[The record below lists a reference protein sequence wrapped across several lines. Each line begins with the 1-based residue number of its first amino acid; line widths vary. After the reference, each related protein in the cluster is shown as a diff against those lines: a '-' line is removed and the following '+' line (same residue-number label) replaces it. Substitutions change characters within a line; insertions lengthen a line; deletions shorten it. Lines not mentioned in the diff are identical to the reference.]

1 MENTILNIS
10 IDLIMPNRFQPRLVF
25 DEKALNELAD
35 SIKEHGIIE
44 PIIVR
49 PLNDKYE
56 IIAGERRYKAACIA
70 GLTKLPVI
78 VKHLSDYKSAQ
89 VAVIENV
96 QRRNLNPMEEAKSYK
111 RILDHGIKT
120 QEELAKEIGVSQS
133 TIANKLRLLSLAEP
147 VKQALSEN
155 KISERHARALLK
167 ITSLDKQ
174 VELLN
179 KVITERLTVKD
190 LDDEIKKL
198 AKEYKAKCLDVNY
211 KAPNALRCL
220 TTDDDI
226 ENLSGYLF
234 DEKISEEPVASS
246 KPEFVTPVVESKEEQ
261 PITEPKIETIPKE
274 ETIKVNTDPEI
285 KKIQEIDEQQL
296 PTTPQPDNSTNIFD
310 IPTIGKE
317 SKPDYPSLED
327 LQTNMD
333 LGIKSDILV
342 PEQPEEPI
350 VEEKEEPKLE
360 VTEPIVVPETPVEP
374 PKPRI
379 IPNDLN
385 SVKQAISDLNKEI
398 REAGFNIEF
407 EDYDFSDLY
416 QAIIKI
422 NK

>member
-70 GLTKLPVI
+70 GLTKVPVI
-78 VKHLSDYKSAQ
+78 VKRLSDYKSAQ

-111 RILDHGIKT
+111 RILDHGLKT

-198 AKEYKAKCLDVNY
+198 DTSTTPNITFKMPEVPNIVNTL
-211 KAPNALRCL
+211 N
-220 TTDDDI
+220 
-226 ENLSGYLF
+226 LF
-234 DEKISEEPVASS
+234 DEKISEERVASS
-246 KPEFVTPVVESKEEQ
+246 KPEFVSPVVEPKEEQ
-261 PITEPKIETIPKE
+261 PITEPKIETVPKE
-274 ETIKVNTDPEI
+274 ETIEVNLDPEI
-285 KKIQEIDEQQL
+285 KEIQEIEEEQL
-296 PTTPQPDNSTNIFD
+296 PTKPQPDNSTNIFD

-317 SKPDYPSLED
+317 PKPDYPSLED

-333 LGIKSDILV
+333 LGIESDILV

-350 VEEKEEPKLE
+350 VEEKEESKIE
-360 VTEPIVVPETPVEP
+360 VTEPIVVHETPVEP

>member
-25 DEKALNELAD
+25 DEKTLNELAD

-70 GLTKLPVI
+70 GLTKVPVI
-78 VKHLSDYKSAQ
+78 VKRLSDYKSAQ

-111 RILDHGIKT
+111 RILDHGLKT

-174 VELLN
+174 EELLN

-198 AKEYKAKCLDVNY
+198 DTSTTPNITFKMPEVPNIVNTL
-211 KAPNALRCL
+211 N
-220 TTDDDI
+220 
-226 ENLSGYLF
+226 LF
-234 DEKISEEPVASS
+234 DEKISEERVASS
-246 KPEFVTPVVESKEEQ
+246 KPEFVPPVVEPKEEQ
-261 PITEPKIETIPKE
+261 PITEPKIETVPKE
-274 ETIKVNTDPEI
+274 ETIEVNLDPEI
-285 KKIQEIDEQQL
+285 KEIQEIEEEQL
-296 PTTPQPDNSTNIFD
+296 PTKPQPDNSTNIFD

-333 LGIKSDILV
+333 LGIESDILV

-350 VEEKEEPKLE
+350 VEEKEESKLE
-360 VTEPIVVPETPVEP
+360 VTEPIVVHETPVEP

>member
-70 GLTKLPVI
+70 GLTKVPVI
-78 VKHLSDYKSAQ
+78 VKRLSDYKSAQ

-111 RILDHGIKT
+111 RILDHGLKT

-174 VELLN
+174 EELLN

-198 AKEYKAKCLDVNY
+198 DTSTTPNITFKMPEVPNIVNTL
-211 KAPNALRCL
+211 N
-220 TTDDDI
+220 
-226 ENLSGYLF
+226 LF
-234 DEKISEEPVASS
+234 DEKISEERVASS
-246 KPEFVTPVVESKEEQ
+246 KPEFVPPVVEPKEDQ
-261 PITEPKIETIPKE
+261 PITEPKIETVPKE
-274 ETIKVNTDPEI
+274 ETIEVKPDPEI
-285 KKIQEIDEQQL
+285 KEIQEIEEEQL
-296 PTTPQPDNSTNIFD
+296 PTKPQPDNSTNIFD

-317 SKPDYPSLED
+317 PKPDYPSLED

-333 LGIKSDILV
+333 LGIESDILV

-350 VEEKEEPKLE
+350 VEEKEESKLE
-360 VTEPIVVPETPVEP
+360 VTEPIVVHETPVEP

>member
-70 GLTKLPVI
+70 GLTKVPVI
-78 VKHLSDYKSAQ
+78 VKRLSDYKSAQ

-111 RILDHGIKT
+111 RILDHGLKT

-174 VELLN
+174 EELLN

-198 AKEYKAKCLDVNY
+198 DTSTTPNITFKMPEVPNIVNTL
-211 KAPNALRCL
+211 N
-220 TTDDDI
+220 
-226 ENLSGYLF
+226 LF
-234 DEKISEEPVASS
+234 DEKISEERVASS
-246 KPEFVTPVVESKEEQ
+246 KPEFVTPVVEPKEEQ
-261 PITEPKIETIPKE
+261 PITEPKIETVPKE
-274 ETIKVNTDPEI
+274 ETIEVKPDPEI
-285 KKIQEIDEQQL
+285 KEIQEIEEEQL
-296 PTTPQPDNSTNIFD
+296 PTKPQPDNSTNIFD

-317 SKPDYPSLED
+317 PKPDYPSLED

-333 LGIKSDILV
+333 LGIESDILV
-342 PEQPEEPI
+342 PEQPKKPI
-350 VEEKEEPKLE
+350 VAEKEESKLE
-360 VTEPIVVPETPVEP
+360 VTEPIVVHETPVEP

>member
-1 MENTILNIS
+1 MENAILNVS
-10 IDLIMPNRFQPRLVF
+10 IDLIIPNRFQPRLVF

-49 PLNDKYE
+49 QLNDKYE

-70 GLTKLPVI
+70 GLTKVPVI
-78 VKHLSDYKSAQ
+78 VRNLSDYKSAQ

-96 QRRNLNPMEEAKSYK
+96 QRRNLNPIEEAKSYK
-111 RILDHGIKT
+111 RILDQGLKT

-167 ITSLDKQ
+167 LSSLDKQ
-174 VELLN
+174 EEMLN
-179 KVITERLTVKD
+179 KVINERLTVKD
-190 LDDEIKKL
+190 LDDEIRKL
-198 AKEYKAKCLDVNY
+198 TS
-211 KAPNALRCL
+211 P
-220 TTDDDI
+220 I
-226 ENLSGYLF
+226 SPNLSFKIPEIPKISDSLDLF
-234 DEKISEEPVASS
+234 NVKFSEEPLSDQEP
-246 KPEFVTPVVESKEEQ
+246 KFVPPVVEPKEEQ
-261 PITEPKIETIPKE
+261 PITEPKIETFPKE
-274 ETIKVNTDPEI
+274 ETIEVKPAPEI
-285 KKIQEIDEQQL
+285 KEIQEIKEEYV
-296 PTTPQPDNSTNIFD
+296 PTKPQPDNSTNIFD

-317 SKPDYPSLED
+317 TKPDYPSLED

-333 LGIKSDILV
+333 LGIESDILV

-350 VEEKEEPKLE
+350 SEEKEKPKLE

-379 IPNDLN
+379 IPKDLN
-385 SVKQAISDLNKEI
+385 SVKKAISDLNKEI

-422 NK
+422 KK

>member
-1 MENTILNIS
+1 
-10 IDLIMPNRFQPRLVF
+10 
-25 DEKALNELAD
+25 
-35 SIKEHGIIE
+35 
-44 PIIVR
+44 
-49 PLNDKYE
+49 
-56 IIAGERRYKAACIA
+56 
-70 GLTKLPVI
+70 
-78 VKHLSDYKSAQ
+78 
-89 VAVIENV
+89 
-96 QRRNLNPMEEAKSYK
+96 MEEAKSYK
-111 RILDHGIKT
+111 RILDHGLKT

-174 VELLN
+174 EELLN

-198 AKEYKAKCLDVNY
+198 DTSTTPNITFKMPEVPNIVNTL
-211 KAPNALRCL
+211 N
-220 TTDDDI
+220 
-226 ENLSGYLF
+226 LF
-234 DEKISEEPVASS
+234 DEKIFEERVASS
-246 KPEFVTPVVESKEEQ
+246 KPEFVPPVVEPKEEQ
-261 PITEPKIETIPKE
+261 PITKPKIETVPKE
-274 ETIKVNTDPEI
+274 ETIEVTPDPEI
-285 KKIQEIDEQQL
+285 KEIQEIEEEQL
-296 PTTPQPDNSTNIFD
+296 PTKPQPDNSTNIFD
-310 IPTIGKE
+310 IPTIGRE

-333 LGIKSDILV
+333 LGIESDILV

-350 VEEKEEPKLE
+350 VEEKEESKLE
-360 VTEPIVVPETPVEP
+360 VTEPIVVHETPVEP

>member
-1 MENTILNIS
+1 MENAILNIS

-70 GLTKLPVI
+70 GLTKVPVI

-111 RILDHGIKT
+111 RILDHGLKT

-174 VELLN
+174 EELLN

-198 AKEYKAKCLDVNY
+198 DTSTTPNITFKMPEVPNIVNTL
-211 KAPNALRCL
+211 N
-220 TTDDDI
+220 
-226 ENLSGYLF
+226 LF
-234 DEKISEEPVASS
+234 DEKIFEERVASS
-246 KPEFVTPVVESKEEQ
+246 KPEFVPPVVEPKEEQ
-261 PITEPKIETIPKE
+261 PITEPKIETVPKE
-274 ETIKVNTDPEI
+274 ETIEVNLAPEI
-285 KKIQEIDEQQL
+285 KEIQEIEEEQL
-296 PTTPQPDNSTNIFD
+296 PTKPQPDNSTNIFD

-333 LGIKSDILV
+333 LGIESDILV

-350 VEEKEEPKLE
+350 VEEKEESKLE
-360 VTEPIVVPETPVEP
+360 VTEPIVVHETPVEP

>member
-1 MENTILNIS
+1 MENAILNVS
-10 IDLIMPNRFQPRLVF
+10 IDLIIPNRFQPRLVF

-49 PLNDKYE
+49 QLNDKYE

-70 GLTKLPVI
+70 GLTKVPVI
-78 VKHLSDYKSAQ
+78 VRNLSDYKSAQ

-111 RILDHGIKT
+111 RILDQGLKT

-167 ITSLDKQ
+167 LSSLDKQ
-174 VELLN
+174 EEMLN
-179 KVITERLTVKD
+179 KVINERLTVKD
-190 LDDEIKKL
+190 LDDEISKL
-198 AKEYKAKCLDVNY
+198 TS
-211 KAPNALRCL
+211 P
-220 TTDDDI
+220 I
-226 ENLSGYLF
+226 SPNLSFKIPEVPNISDSLDLF
-234 DEKISEEPVASS
+234 NVKFPEEPLSDQEP
-246 KPEFVTPVVESKEEQ
+246 KFVPPVVESKEDQ
-261 PITEPKIETIPKE
+261 PITESKIEPVPKE
-274 ETIKVNTDPEI
+274 ETIEVNPDPEI
-285 KKIQEIDEQQL
+285 KEIQEKEQV
-296 PTTPQPDNSTNIFD
+296 PTKPQPDNSTNIFD

-317 SKPDYPSLED
+317 PKPDYPSLED

-333 LGIKSDILV
+333 LGIESDILV

-350 VEEKEEPKLE
+350 SEAKEEPKLE

-379 IPNDLN
+379 IPKDLN
-385 SVKQAISDLNKEI
+385 SVKKAISDLNKEI
-398 REAGFNIEF
+398 KDAGFNIEF

>member
-1 MENTILNIS
+1 MENAILNVS
-10 IDLIMPNRFQPRLVF
+10 IDLIIPNRFQPRLVF

-49 PLNDKYE
+49 QLNDKYE
-56 IIAGERRYKAACIA
+56 IIAGERRYKAACLA
-70 GLTKLPVI
+70 GLTKVPVI
-78 VKHLSDYKSAQ
+78 VRNLSDYKSAQ

-111 RILDHGIKT
+111 RILDQGLKT

-167 ITSLDKQ
+167 LSSLDKQ
-174 VELLN
+174 EEMLN
-179 KVITERLTVKD
+179 KVINERLTVKD
-190 LDDEIKKL
+190 LDDEISKL
-198 AKEYKAKCLDVNY
+198 TS
-211 KAPNALRCL
+211 P
-220 TTDDDI
+220 I
-226 ENLSGYLF
+226 SPNLSFKIPEVPNISDSLDLF
-234 DEKISEEPVASS
+234 NVKFPEEPLSDQEP
-246 KPEFVTPVVESKEEQ
+246 KFVPPVVESKEDQ
-261 PITEPKIETIPKE
+261 PITESKIEPVPKE
-274 ETIKVNTDPEI
+274 ETIEVNPDPEI
-285 KKIQEIDEQQL
+285 KEIQEKEQV
-296 PTTPQPDNSTNIFD
+296 PTKPQPDNSTNIFD

-317 SKPDYPSLED
+317 PKPDYPSLED

-333 LGIKSDILV
+333 LGIESDILV

-350 VEEKEEPKLE
+350 SEEKEEPKLE

-374 PKPRI
+374 PKPKI
-379 IPNDLN
+379 IPKDLN
-385 SVKQAISDLNKEI
+385 SVKKAISDLNKEI
-398 REAGFNIEF
+398 KDAGFNIEF

>member
-1 MENTILNIS
+1 MENAILNVS
-10 IDLIMPNRFQPRLVF
+10 IDLIIPNRFQPRLVF

-70 GLTKLPVI
+70 GLTKVPVI
-78 VKHLSDYKSAQ
+78 VRNLSDYKSAQ
-89 VAVIENV
+89 VAIIENV

-111 RILDHGIKT
+111 RILDQGFKT

-174 VELLN
+174 EELLN

-190 LDDEIKKL
+190 LDDEISKL
-198 AKEYKAKCLDVNY
+198 TS
-211 KAPNALRCL
+211 PS
-220 TTDDDI
+220 TP
-226 ENLSGYLF
+226 NLSFKIPEVPNISDSLDLF
-234 DEKISEEPVASS
+234 NVKFPEEPLSDQE
-246 KPEFVTPVVESKEEQ
+246 PEFVNPAVEPKENQ
-261 PITEPKIETIPKE
+261 PITEPKIETVPKE
-274 ETIKVNTDPEI
+274 ETIEVNQAPEI
-285 KKIQEIDEQQL
+285 KEAQEHQEEQISSE
-296 PTTPQPDNSTNIFD
+296 PQTDITDNSTNIFD

-317 SKPDYPSLED
+317 PKPDYPSLED

-333 LGIKSDILV
+333 LGVESDILV

-350 VEEKEEPKLE
+350 IEEKEEPKLE

-379 IPNDLN
+379 IPKDLN

>member
-1 MENTILNIS
+1 MENAILNVS
-10 IDLIMPNRFQPRLVF
+10 IDLIIPNRFQPRLVF

-49 PLNDKYE
+49 QLNDKYE

-70 GLTKLPVI
+70 GLTKVPVI
-78 VKHLSDYKSAQ
+78 VRNLSDYKSAQ

-111 RILDHGIKT
+111 RILDQGLKT

-167 ITSLDKQ
+167 LSSLDKQ
-174 VELLN
+174 EEMLN
-179 KVITERLTVKD
+179 KVINERLTVKD
-190 LDDEIKKL
+190 LDDEISKL
-198 AKEYKAKCLDVNY
+198 TS
-211 KAPNALRCL
+211 P
-220 TTDDDI
+220 I
-226 ENLSGYLF
+226 SPNLSFKIPEVPNISDSLDLF
-234 DEKISEEPVASS
+234 NVKFPEEPLSDQE
-246 KPEFVTPVVESKEEQ
+246 PEFVNPVIEPKEEQ
-261 PITEPKIETIPKE
+261 PITEPKIEPVPKE
-274 ETIKVNTDPEI
+274 ETIEVNPDPEI
-285 KKIQEIDEQQL
+285 KEIQETEAEQV
-296 PTTPQPDNSTNIFD
+296 PTKPQPDNSTNIFD

-317 SKPDYPSLED
+317 PKPDYPSLED

-333 LGIKSDILV
+333 LGIESDILV

-350 VEEKEEPKLE
+350 SEEKEEPKLE

-379 IPNDLN
+379 IPKDLN
-385 SVKQAISDLNKEI
+385 SVKKAISDLNKEI

>member
-1 MENTILNIS
+1 MENAILNVS
-10 IDLIMPNRFQPRLVF
+10 IDLIIPNRFQPRLVF

-49 PLNDKYE
+49 QLNDKYE

-70 GLTKLPVI
+70 GLTKVPVI
-78 VKHLSDYKSAQ
+78 VRNLSDYKSAQ

-111 RILDHGIKT
+111 RILDQGLKT

-167 ITSLDKQ
+167 LSSLDKQ
-174 VELLN
+174 EEMLN
-179 KVITERLTVKD
+179 KVINERLTVKD
-190 LDDEIKKL
+190 LDDEINKL
-198 AKEYKAKCLDVNY
+198 TS
-211 KAPNALRCL
+211 P
-220 TTDDDI
+220 I
-226 ENLSGYLF
+226 SPNLSFKIPEVPNISDSLDLF
-234 DEKISEEPVASS
+234 NVKFPEEPLSDQE
-246 KPEFVTPVVESKEEQ
+246 PEFVPPVVEPKEVQ
-261 PITEPKIETIPKE
+261 PITEPKIEPVPKE
-274 ETIKVNTDPEI
+274 ETIEVNPDPEI
-285 KKIQEIDEQQL
+285 KEIQEKEEEQV
-296 PTTPQPDNSTNIFD
+296 PTKPQPDNSTNIFD

-317 SKPDYPSLED
+317 PKPDYPSLED

-333 LGIKSDILV
+333 LGIESDILV

-350 VEEKEEPKLE
+350 SEEKAEQKLE

-379 IPNDLN
+379 IPKDLN
-385 SVKQAISDLNKEI
+385 SVKKAISDLNKEI

>member
-1 MENTILNIS
+1 MENAILNIN

-70 GLTKLPVI
+70 GLTKVPVI

-198 AKEYKAKCLDVNY
+198 DTSTT
-211 KAPNALRCL
+211 PNV
-220 TTDDDI
+220 TF
-226 ENLSGYLF
+226 N
-234 DEKISEEPVASS
+234 EKISEEPVASS
-246 KPEFVTPVVESKEEQ
+246 KPEFVTPVVEPKDEQ
-261 PITEPKIETIPKE
+261 PITEPKIETVPKE
-274 ETIKVNTDPEI
+274 ETIEVNQDPEI
-285 KKIQEIDEQQL
+285 KEIKEIEEEQL
-296 PTTPQPDNSTNIFD
+296 PTKPRPDNSTNIFD

-317 SKPDYPSLED
+317 TKPDYPSLED

-333 LGIKSDILV
+333 LGVKSDILV

-350 VEEKEEPKLE
+350 VEEKAEQKLE

>member
-56 IIAGERRYKAACIA
+56 IVAGERRYKAACIA
-70 GLTKLPVI
+70 GLTKVPVI
-78 VKHLSDYKSAQ
+78 VKRLSDYKSAQ

-111 RILDHGIKT
+111 RILDHGLKT

-174 VELLN
+174 EELLN

-198 AKEYKAKCLDVNY
+198 DTSTTPNITFKMPEVPNIVNTL
-211 KAPNALRCL
+211 N
-220 TTDDDI
+220 
-226 ENLSGYLF
+226 LF
-234 DEKISEEPVASS
+234 DEKIFEERVASS
-246 KPEFVTPVVESKEEQ
+246 KPEFVPPVVEPKEEQ
-261 PITEPKIETIPKE
+261 PITEPKIETVPKE
-274 ETIKVNTDPEI
+274 ETIEVTPDPEI
-285 KKIQEIDEQQL
+285 KEIQEIEEEQL
-296 PTTPQPDNSTNIFD
+296 PTKPQPDNSTNIFD

-333 LGIKSDILV
+333 LGIESDILV

-350 VEEKEEPKLE
+350 VEEKEESKLE
-360 VTEPIVVPETPVEP
+360 VTEPIVVHETPVEP

>member
-1 MENTILNIS
+1 MENAILNVS

-70 GLTKLPVI
+70 GLTKVPVI

-111 RILDHGIKT
+111 RILDQGLKT

-174 VELLN
+174 EELLN

-198 AKEYKAKCLDVNY
+198 DTFTT
-211 KAPNALRCL
+211 PNITFKMPEVPNIANTL
-220 TTDDDI
+220 
-226 ENLSGYLF
+226 NLF
-234 DEKISEEPVASS
+234 DEKIPEEPIASS
-246 KPEFVTPVVESKEEQ
+246 KNEFITPVVEPKEEQ
-261 PITEPKIETIPKE
+261 PIIEHKE
-274 ETIKVNTDPEI
+274 EPIEVNQIPEI
-285 KKIQEIDEQQL
+285 KEVQEDQA
-296 PTTPQPDNSTNIFD
+296 PTEPQPDNSTNIFD

-317 SKPDYPSLED
+317 PKPDYPSLDD

-333 LGIKSDILV
+333 LGVESDILV
-342 PEQPEEPI
+342 PELPEEPV
-350 VEEKEEPKLE
+350 VEEQEEPKLE

-379 IPNDLN
+379 VPNDLN
-385 SVKQAISDLNKEI
+385 SVKTAISDLNNEI
-398 REAGFNIEF
+398 KEAGFNIEF

>member
-70 GLTKLPVI
+70 GLTKVPVI
-78 VKHLSDYKSAQ
+78 VKRLSDYKSAQ

-111 RILDHGIKT
+111 RILDHGLKT

-174 VELLN
+174 EELLN

-198 AKEYKAKCLDVNY
+198 DTSTTPNITFKMPEVPNIVNTL
-211 KAPNALRCL
+211 N
-220 TTDDDI
+220 
-226 ENLSGYLF
+226 LF
-234 DEKISEEPVASS
+234 DEKISEERVASS
-246 KPEFVTPVVESKEEQ
+246 KPGFVPPVVEPKEEQ
-261 PITEPKIETIPKE
+261 PITEPKIETVPKE
-274 ETIKVNTDPEI
+274 ETIEVKPDPEI
-285 KKIQEIDEQQL
+285 KEIQEIEEEQL
-296 PTTPQPDNSTNIFD
+296 PTKPQPDNSTNIFD

-317 SKPDYPSLED
+317 PKPDYPSLED

-333 LGIKSDILV
+333 LGIESDILV

-350 VEEKEEPKLE
+350 VEEKEESKLE
-360 VTEPIVVPETPVEP
+360 VTEPIVVHETPVEP

-416 QAIIKI
+416 QAILKI

>member
-70 GLTKLPVI
+70 GLTKVPVI
-78 VKHLSDYKSAQ
+78 VKRLSDYKSAQ

-111 RILDHGIKT
+111 RILDHGLKT

-174 VELLN
+174 EELLN

-198 AKEYKAKCLDVNY
+198 DTSTTPNITFKMPEVPNIVNTL
-211 KAPNALRCL
+211 N
-220 TTDDDI
+220 
-226 ENLSGYLF
+226 LF
-234 DEKISEEPVASS
+234 DEKIFEERVASS
-246 KPEFVTPVVESKEEQ
+246 KPEFVPPVVEPKEEQ
-261 PITEPKIETIPKE
+261 PITEPKIETVPKE
-274 ETIKVNTDPEI
+274 ETIEVTPDPEI
-285 KKIQEIDEQQL
+285 KEIQEIEEEQL
-296 PTTPQPDNSTNIFD
+296 PTKPQPDNSTNIFD

-333 LGIKSDILV
+333 LGIESDILV

-350 VEEKEEPKLE
+350 VEEKEESKLE
-360 VTEPIVVPETPVEP
+360 VTEPIVVHETPVEP

>member
-70 GLTKLPVI
+70 GLTKVPVI
-78 VKHLSDYKSAQ
+78 VKRLSDYKSAQ

-111 RILDHGIKT
+111 RILDHGLKT

-174 VELLN
+174 EELLN

-198 AKEYKAKCLDVNY
+198 DTSTTPNITFKMPEVPNIVNTL
-211 KAPNALRCL
+211 N
-220 TTDDDI
+220 
-226 ENLSGYLF
+226 LF
-234 DEKISEEPVASS
+234 DEKIFEERVASS
-246 KPEFVTPVVESKEEQ
+246 KPEFVPPVVEPKEEQ
-261 PITEPKIETIPKE
+261 PITEPKIETVPKE
-274 ETIKVNTDPEI
+274 ETIEVTPDPEI
-285 KKIQEIDEQQL
+285 KEIQEIEEEQL
-296 PTTPQPDNSTNIFD
+296 PTKPQPDNSTNIFD

-333 LGIKSDILV
+333 LGIESDILV

-350 VEEKEEPKLE
+350 SEEKEESKIE
-360 VTEPIVVPETPVEP
+360 VTEPIVVHETPVEP

>member
-1 MENTILNIS
+1 MENAILNVN
-10 IDLIMPNRFQPRLVF
+10 IDLIIPNRFQPRLVF

-49 PLNDKYE
+49 QLNDKYE

-70 GLTKLPVI
+70 GLTKVPVI
-78 VKHLSDYKSAQ
+78 VRNLSDYKSAQ

-111 RILDHGIKT
+111 RILDQGLKT

-133 TIANKLRLLSLAEP
+133 TIANKLRLLNLAEP

-167 ITSLDKQ
+167 LSSLDKQ
-174 VELLN
+174 EEMLN
-179 KVITERLTVKD
+179 KVINERLTVKD
-190 LDDEIKKL
+190 LDDEISKL
-198 AKEYKAKCLDVNY
+198 TS
-211 KAPNALRCL
+211 P
-220 TTDDDI
+220 I
-226 ENLSGYLF
+226 SPNLSFKIPEVPNISDSLDLF
-234 DEKISEEPVASS
+234 NVKFPEEPLSDQT
-246 KPEFVTPVVESKEEQ
+246 PEFVPPVVEPKEDQ
-261 PITEPKIETIPKE
+261 PITKPKIEPVPKE
-274 ETIKVNTDPEI
+274 ETIEVNPDPEI
-285 KKIQEIDEQQL
+285 KEIQEKEAEQV
-296 PTTPQPDNSTNIFD
+296 PTKPQPDNSTNIFD

-317 SKPDYPSLED
+317 PKPDYPSLED

-333 LGIKSDILV
+333 LGIESDILV

-350 VEEKEEPKLE
+350 SEAKEEPKLE
-360 VTEPIVVPETPVEP
+360 VTEPIIVPETPVEP

-379 IPNDLN
+379 IPKDLN
-385 SVKQAISDLNKEI
+385 SVKKAISDLNKEI

>member
-1 MENTILNIS
+1 MENAILNIN

-70 GLTKLPVI
+70 GLTKVPVI
-78 VKHLSDYKSAQ
+78 VKRLSDYKSAQ

-111 RILDHGIKT
+111 RILDQGLKT

-167 ITSLDKQ
+167 LSSLDKQ
-174 VELLN
+174 EEMLN
-179 KVITERLTVKD
+179 KVINERLTVKD
-190 LDDEIKKL
+190 LDDEISKL
-198 AKEYKAKCLDVNY
+198 TS
-211 KAPNALRCL
+211 P
-220 TTDDDI
+220 I
-226 ENLSGYLF
+226 SPNLSFKIPEVPNISDSLDLF
-234 DEKISEEPVASS
+234 NVKFPEEPLSDQE
-246 KPEFVTPVVESKEEQ
+246 PEFVPPVVEPKEDQ
-261 PITEPKIETIPKE
+261 PITKPKIEPVPKE
-274 ETIKVNTDPEI
+274 ETIEVNPDPEI
-285 KKIQEIDEQQL
+285 KEIKEKEAEQV
-296 PTTPQPDNSTNIFD
+296 PTKPQPDNSTNIFD

-317 SKPDYPSLED
+317 PKPDYPSLED

-333 LGIKSDILV
+333 LGIESDILV

-350 VEEKEEPKLE
+350 SEAKEEPKLE
-360 VTEPIVVPETPVEP
+360 VTEPIIVPETPVEP
-374 PKPRI
+374 PKPKI
-379 IPNDLN
+379 IPKDLN
-385 SVKQAISDLNKEI
+385 SVKKAISDLNKEI
-398 REAGFNIEF
+398 KDAGFNIEF

-416 QAIIKI
+416 QVIIKI

>member
-1 MENTILNIS
+1 MENAILNVS
-10 IDLIMPNRFQPRLVF
+10 IDLIIPNRFQPRLVF

-49 PLNDKYE
+49 QLNDKYE

-70 GLTKLPVI
+70 GLTKVPVI
-78 VKHLSDYKSAQ
+78 VRNLSDYKSAQ

-111 RILDHGIKT
+111 RILDQGLKT

-167 ITSLDKQ
+167 LSSLDKQ
-174 VELLN
+174 EEMLN
-179 KVITERLTVKD
+179 KVINERLTVKD
-190 LDDEIKKL
+190 LDDEISKL
-198 AKEYKAKCLDVNY
+198 TS
-211 KAPNALRCL
+211 P
-220 TTDDDI
+220 I
-226 ENLSGYLF
+226 SPNLSFKIPEVPNISDSLDLF
-234 DEKISEEPVASS
+234 NVKFPEEPLSDQE
-246 KPEFVTPVVESKEEQ
+246 PEFVPSVVEPKEEQ
-261 PITEPKIETIPKE
+261 PITEPKIEPVPKE
-274 ETIKVNTDPEI
+274 ETIEENPDPEI
-285 KKIQEIDEQQL
+285 KEIQEIEEEQV
-296 PTTPQPDNSTNIFD
+296 PTKPQPDNSTNIFD

-317 SKPDYPSLED
+317 PKPDYPSLED

-333 LGIKSDILV
+333 LGIESDILV

-350 VEEKEEPKLE
+350 SEEKEEPKLE

-379 IPNDLN
+379 IPKDLN
-385 SVKQAISDLNKEI
+385 SVKKAISDLNKEI
-398 REAGFNIEF
+398 REAGFNTEF

>member
-70 GLTKLPVI
+70 GLTKVPVI
-78 VKHLSDYKSAQ
+78 VKRLSDYKSAQ

-111 RILDHGIKT
+111 RILDHGLKT

-174 VELLN
+174 EELLN

-198 AKEYKAKCLDVNY
+198 DTSTTPNITFKMPEVPNIVNTL
-211 KAPNALRCL
+211 N
-220 TTDDDI
+220 
-226 ENLSGYLF
+226 LF
-234 DEKISEEPVASS
+234 DEKIFEERVASS
-246 KPEFVTPVVESKEEQ
+246 KPEFVPPVVEPKEEQ
-261 PITEPKIETIPKE
+261 PITEPKIETVPKE
-274 ETIKVNTDPEI
+274 ETIEVTPDPEI
-285 KKIQEIDEQQL
+285 KEIQEIEEEQL
-296 PTTPQPDNSTNIFD
+296 PTKPQPDNSTNIFD

-333 LGIKSDILV
+333 LGIESDILV

-350 VEEKEEPKLE
+350 VEEKEESKLE
-360 VTEPIVVPETPVEP
+360 VTEPIVVPETPVEL

>member
-1 MENTILNIS
+1 MENAILNVS
-10 IDLIMPNRFQPRLVF
+10 IDLIIPNRFQPRLVF

-49 PLNDKYE
+49 QLNDKYE

-70 GLTKLPVI
+70 GLTKVPVI
-78 VKHLSDYKSAQ
+78 VRNLSDYKSAQ

-96 QRRNLNPMEEAKSYK
+96 QRRNLNPIEEAKSYK
-111 RILDHGIKT
+111 RILDQGLKT

-167 ITSLDKQ
+167 LSSLDKQ
-174 VELLN
+174 EEMLN
-179 KVITERLTVKD
+179 KVINERLTVKD
-190 LDDEIKKL
+190 LDDEIRKL
-198 AKEYKAKCLDVNY
+198 TS
-211 KAPNALRCL
+211 P
-220 TTDDDI
+220 I
-226 ENLSGYLF
+226 SPNLSFKIPEIPKISDSLDLF
-234 DEKISEEPVASS
+234 NVKFSEEPLSDQEP
-246 KPEFVTPVVESKEEQ
+246 KFVPPVVEPKEEQ
-261 PITEPKIETIPKE
+261 PITEPKIETFPKE
-274 ETIKVNTDPEI
+274 ETIEVKPAPEI
-285 KKIQEIDEQQL
+285 KEIQEIKEEYV
-296 PTTPQPDNSTNIFD
+296 PTKPQPDNSTNIFD

-317 SKPDYPSLED
+317 TKPDYPSLED

-333 LGIKSDILV
+333 LGIESDILV

-350 VEEKEEPKLE
+350 SEEKEKPKLE

-379 IPNDLN
+379 IPKDLN
-385 SVKQAISDLNKEI
+385 SVKKAISDLNKEI

>member
-70 GLTKLPVI
+70 GLTKVPVI
-78 VKHLSDYKSAQ
+78 VKRLSDYKSAQ

-111 RILDHGIKT
+111 RILDHGLKT

-174 VELLN
+174 EELLN

-198 AKEYKAKCLDVNY
+198 DTSTTPNITFKMPEVPNIVNTL
-211 KAPNALRCL
+211 N
-220 TTDDDI
+220 
-226 ENLSGYLF
+226 LF
-234 DEKISEEPVASS
+234 DEKISEERVASS
-246 KPEFVTPVVESKEEQ
+246 KPEFVTPVVEPKEDQ
-261 PITEPKIETIPKE
+261 PITEPKIETVPKE
-274 ETIKVNTDPEI
+274 ETIEVKPDPEI
-285 KKIQEIDEQQL
+285 KEIQEIEEEQL
-296 PTTPQPDNSTNIFD
+296 PTKPQPDNSTNIFD

-317 SKPDYPSLED
+317 PKPDYPSLED

-333 LGIKSDILV
+333 LGIESDILV

-350 VEEKEEPKLE
+350 VEEKEESKLE
-360 VTEPIVVPETPVEP
+360 VTEPIVVHETPVEP

>member
-1 MENTILNIS
+1 MENAILNVS
-10 IDLIMPNRFQPRLVF
+10 IDLIIPNRFQPRLVF

-49 PLNDKYE
+49 QLNDKYE

-70 GLTKLPVI
+70 GLTKVPVI
-78 VKHLSDYKSAQ
+78 VRNLSGYKSAQ

-111 RILDHGIKT
+111 RILDQGLKT

-167 ITSLDKQ
+167 LSSLDKQ
-174 VELLN
+174 EEMLN
-179 KVITERLTVKD
+179 KVINERLTVKD
-190 LDDEIKKL
+190 LDNEISKL
-198 AKEYKAKCLDVNY
+198 TS
-211 KAPNALRCL
+211 P
-220 TTDDDI
+220 I
-226 ENLSGYLF
+226 SPNLSFKIPEVPNISDSLDLF
-234 DEKISEEPVASS
+234 NVKFTEEPLSDQE
-246 KPEFVTPVVESKEEQ
+246 PEFVPPVVEPKEVQ
-261 PITEPKIETIPKE
+261 PITEPKIEPVPKE
-274 ETIKVNTDPEI
+274 ETIEVNPDPEI
-285 KKIQEIDEQQL
+285 KEIQEKEAEQV
-296 PTTPQPDNSTNIFD
+296 PTKPQPDNSTNIFD

-317 SKPDYPSLED
+317 PKPDYPSLED

-333 LGIKSDILV
+333 LGIESDILV

-350 VEEKEEPKLE
+350 SEEKAEQKLE

-379 IPNDLN
+379 IPKDLN
-385 SVKQAISDLNKEI
+385 SVKKAISDLNKEI

>member
-1 MENTILNIS
+1 MENAILNVN
-10 IDLIMPNRFQPRLVF
+10 IDLIIPNRFQPRLVF

-49 PLNDKYE
+49 QLNDKYE

-70 GLTKLPVI
+70 GLTKVPVI
-78 VKHLSDYKSAQ
+78 VRNLSDYKSAQ

-111 RILDHGIKT
+111 RILDQGLKT

-167 ITSLDKQ
+167 LSSLDKQ
-174 VELLN
+174 EEMLN
-179 KVITERLTVKD
+179 KVINERLTVKD
-190 LDDEIKKL
+190 LDDEISKL
-198 AKEYKAKCLDVNY
+198 TS
-211 KAPNALRCL
+211 P
-220 TTDDDI
+220 I
-226 ENLSGYLF
+226 SPNLSFKIPEVPNISDSLDLF
-234 DEKISEEPVASS
+234 NVKFPEEPLSDQE
-246 KPEFVTPVVESKEEQ
+246 PEFVPPVVEPKEDQ
-261 PITEPKIETIPKE
+261 PITKPKIEPVPKE
-274 ETIKVNTDPEI
+274 ETIEVNPDPEI
-285 KKIQEIDEQQL
+285 KEIKEKEAEQV
-296 PTTPQPDNSTNIFD
+296 PTKPQPDNSTNIFD

-317 SKPDYPSLED
+317 PKPDYPSLED

-333 LGIKSDILV
+333 LGIESDILV

-350 VEEKEEPKLE
+350 SEAKEEPKLE
-360 VTEPIVVPETPVEP
+360 VTEPIIVPETPVEP
-374 PKPRI
+374 PKPKI
-379 IPNDLN
+379 IPKDLN
-385 SVKQAISDLNKEI
+385 SVKKAISDLNKEI

-416 QAIIKI
+416 QVIIKI